1 MLSMPS
7 TPAIE
12 PRRPNGCSAPH
23 LGSRTRGWLRS
34 DIDRAQNRAV
44 PRLRYVGRQRRQRR
58 RGLDGGSQ
66 LDVRWGPHFERLQGQ
81 FPTLLGFAIS
91 WWHYNVP
98 MLDRVR
104 LVLPPPAR
112 VLEVGTG
119 TGALSVLLAS
129 HGYQVVGVDIDA
141 DVVDEARQFAEYF
154 RVDCDFE
161 IADAFDL
168 SAFEGQFDLAF
179 SSGLIEHFTHQQAVE
194 ILRQQARVARYVMVI
209 IPTWHSLRN
218 DPATE
223 ATHARAIWRRELEA
237 IVREAGLRIAKR
249 FGYGAP
255 GGRFEFVYQFVL
267 PRLIQRYLQNHLSYA
282 ATIGCIATRVR

>member
-1 MLSMPS
+1 M
-7 TPAIE
+7 
-12 PRRPNGCSAPH
+12 
-23 LGSRTRGWLRS
+23 
-34 DIDRAQNRAV
+34 
-44 PRLRYVGRQRRQRR
+44 
-58 RGLDGGSQ
+58 DGGSQ

-81 FPTLLGFAIS
+81 YPTLLGFAFN

-98 MLDRVR
+98 MLERVR
-104 LVLPPPAR
+104 LALPPPAK

-129 HGYQVVGVDIDA
+129 HGYDVLGVDIDE
-141 DVVDEARQFAEYF
+141 DVVQEARHFAEYF
-154 RVDCDFE
+154 RVDCNFE

-168 SAFEGQFDLAF
+168 SLFDGRFDLAF
-179 SSGLIEHFTHQQAVE
+179 SSGLIEHFTHEQAVE
-194 ILRQQARVARYVMVI
+194 MLRQQARAARYVMVI

-237 IVREAGLRIAKR
+237 IVHEAGLRISKR

-255 GGRFEFVYQFVL
+255 GGRFEFVYQFLL

-282 ATIGCIATRVR
+282 ATIGCIATRGR